1 MIRRSALIIA
11 ALCTPLLAL
20 AAAGADARV
29 EAVHVTA
36 AAAGRTPGD
45 DLWRDAPAV
54 TDFVQ
59 REPREGAEPSQAT
72 EFRVAYDSTT
82 LYVKVRAYDREPEKI
97 TSYLM
102 RRDGDAPSDWISI

>member
-11 ALCTPLLAL
+11 ALCVPLTAL
-20 AAAGADARV
+20 EAMAADARV
-29 EAVHVTA
+29 EAVHVTT
-36 AAAGRTPGD
+36 AAAGRASGG

-72 EFRVAYDSTT
+72 EFRVAFDATT
-82 LYVKVRAYDREPEKI
+82 LYVKVRAYDREADKI
-97 TSYLM
+97 VGYLM
-102 RRDGDAPSDWISI
+102 RRDGA